1 MCEEMIALRQ
11 NETWTLEELPKGQRT
26 LGVNG
31 YTAKRRIR
39 MAILGGIRQGL

>member
-1 MCEEMIALRQ
+1 MCEEIIALRQ

-31 YTAKRRIR
+31 YTAKRIR